1 MMPAVA
7 SALTEEERLE
17 ALEAARWYVTGV
29 VSELSTR
36 SIGLIARLAL
46 VAGPQPQPPR
56 QPRVLTAV
64 PHSSRQPE
72 P

>member
-1 MMPAVA
+1 MTAVV
-7 SALTEEERLE
+7 SHPLTDEERHE

-29 VSELSTR
+29 VNELSTR

-46 VAGPQPQPPR
+46 VAAPQPPR
-56 QPRVLTAV
+56 PPRVLTAL
-64 PHSSRQPE
+64 PQRQAE

>member
-1 MMPAVA
+1 MTPVVPL
-7 SALTEEERLE
+7 ALTDDERRE

-36 SIGLIARLAL
+36 SIDLIARLAL
-46 VAGPQPQPPR
+46 VAAPPPPR
-56 QPRVLTAV
+56 QPRVLTAL
-64 PHSSRQPE
+64 PHSSKEQPQ

>member
-1 MMPAVA
+1 MIPADA
-7 SALTEEERLE
+7 PALTDDERRE

-36 SIGLIARLAL
+36 SIGLIARLVL
-46 VAGPQPQPPR
+46 VASPPPR
-56 QPRVLTAV
+56 QPRVLSAQ
-64 PHSSRQPE
+64 PHSSKQPQ

>member
-1 MMPAVA
+1 MTAVVPH
-7 SALTEEERLE
+7 ALTDEERHE

-46 VAGPQPQPPR
+46 GAAPQPPR
-56 QPRVLTAV
+56 QPRVLTAL
-64 PHSSRQPE
+64 PHSSKQPQ

>member
-1 MMPAVA
+1 MTPVVPP
-7 SALTEEERLE
+7 ALTDEERRE

-46 VAGPQPQPPR
+46 AAAPPR
-56 QPRVLTAV
+56 QPRVLTAL
-64 PHSSRQPE
+64 PHSSKQPQ

>member
-1 MMPAVA
+1 MIPADA
-7 SALTEEERLE
+7 PALTDDERRE

-46 VAGPQPQPPR
+46 VASPPPPR
-56 QPRVLTAV
+56 QPRVLTAQ
-64 PHSSRQPE
+64 PHSSKQPQ

>member
-1 MMPAVA
+1 MTPVVPP
-7 SALTEEERLE
+7 ALTDEERRE

-46 VAGPQPQPPR
+46 AAAPPPR
-56 QPRVLTAV
+56 QPRVLTAL
-64 PHSSRQPE
+64 PHSSKQPQ